1 MNEQSDVKNVLAGIF
16 KEHRG
21 VRGELIELLQ
31 AVQGKLGYLPYSA
44 MLDIARFTK
53 VPESQVF
60 GAATFYAQFRF
71 TPVGKR
77 TLTICRG
84 TACHVRGAPKIL
96 DEAKKAL
103 GVNEGETTP
112 DLEYTLETVACVGCC
127 ALAPVAVLAGEVHG
141 QMNRKKVVKLLGKK
155 PDDGGE

>member
-1 MNEQSDVKNVLAGIF
+1 MNGQADVKQVLGSIF

-21 VRGELIELLQ
+21 ERRELIELLQ
-31 AVQGKLGYLPYSA
+31 AVQATLGYLPHEA
-44 MLDIARFTK
+44 MLEIARFAR

-60 GAATFYAQFRF
+60 GAASFYAQFRF

-77 TLTICRG
+77 TLTLCRG
-84 TACHVRGAPKIL
+84 TACHVKGAPRIL
-96 DEAKKAL
+96 EEAKNAL
-103 GVNEGETTP
+103 GIKEGETTP

-141 QMNRKKVVKLLGKK
+141 QMNRKKLEKLLGEK
-155 PDDGGE
+155 PEEGGE

>member
-1 MNEQSDVKNVLAGIF
+1 MNESVDVKQVLAGIF

-21 VRGELIELLQ
+21 ERGELIELLQ
-31 AVQGKLGYLPYSA
+31 TVQGKLGYLPASA
-44 MLDIARFTK
+44 MLEIARFTK

-60 GAATFYAQFRF
+60 GATSFYAQFRF

-77 TLTICRG
+77 TLTLCRG

-103 GVNEGETTP
+103 GVKEGETTP

-141 QMNRKKVVKLLGKK
+141 RMNRSKLLKLLGDKAGE
-155 PDDGGE
+155 GGD